1 MNPDRLTDV
10 ENLLFDLSLYLLV
23 IKKIKKNFFFKRDK
37 RKKNRV
43 VVSVEIS

>member
-23 IKKIKKNFFFKRDK
+23 IKKKKKNFFKRDK
-37 RKKNRV
+37 RKKKRV
-43 VVSVEIS
+43 VVSVEMS